1 MTFCSGQSVRH
12 KADTGQDTNSDS
24 DDPALEHS
32 VLSKVFL
39 VLRVI
44 LALLFYFS
52 FGFIHSEMCFL
63 FGITPADATSGKI
76 SAKCMSAI

>member
-44 LALLFYFS
+44 LALLYFS
-52 FGFIHSEMCFL
+52 FGLIYSQMCFL